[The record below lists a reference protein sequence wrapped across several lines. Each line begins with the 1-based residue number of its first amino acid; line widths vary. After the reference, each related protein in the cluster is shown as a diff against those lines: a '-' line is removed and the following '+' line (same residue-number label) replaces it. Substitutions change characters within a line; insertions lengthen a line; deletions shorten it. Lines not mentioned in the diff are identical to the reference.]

1 MFDNKIEYQ
10 KKQFNT
16 VSLGILT
23 NKNNNNKKAMI
34 LKLTKISNES
44 IFLVFKSWD
53 KNGIVTFMFYMRQLK

>member
-34 LKLTKISNES
+34 LKLTKISNKS
-44 IFLVFKSWD
+44 IFLVFKS
-53 KNGIVTFMFYMRQLK
+53 